1 MFNTI
6 LQNFKPKSF
15 KLAKTTRKGITSLA
29 ERKKS
34 YIPFLNHY
42 DIQN

>member
-1 MFNTI
+1 MLNTI
-6 LQNFKPKSF
+6 TPELQAKIVQ
-15 KLAKTTRKGITSLA
+15 ARKTTRKGITSLA